1 MFSVGYVEDIRWLV
15 HVISFD
21 EGSEG
26 RKNKGSGCGWMESSR
41 DSRRKGRGMEEIP
54 LFCEE
59 ITGWWRPRAHA
70 HARDEEPSVR
80 TWTMPAAG
88 PGPKLT
94 GADQGRRRG
103 GAKAGQHA
111 NCALAVLAV
120 PPGVDLP
127 ETFGS
132 R

>member
-1 MFSVGYVEDIRWLV
+1 
-15 HVISFD
+15 
-21 EGSEG
+21 
-26 RKNKGSGCGWMESSR
+26 MESSR

-70 HARDEEPSVR
+70 HVRDEEPSVR

-103 GAKAGQHA
+103 GATCQLCTGSARCTAWGQFA
-111 NCALAVLAV
+111 
-120 PPGVDLP
+120 
-127 ETFGS
+127 
-132 R
+132 